1 MYLFISKIV
10 FAVSIFSL
18 TLITGLIP
26 LKIVKH
32 NARLLSVSD
41 AFARGIFLS
50 TALLHLLP
58 DAATKFCNTL
68 ICGSYPL
75 AYLICI
81 TTFILLLIMERGI
94 YICGKIHFSNSNVIA
109 PTFLVLLL
117 TTHSLIEGAAVG
129 INISFLE
136 AAAIFLAVLAHKGSE
151 SFALS
156 VNLHRFGMTAKT
168 IRQVIIGFS
177 LMTPLGI
184 FIASSTW
191 INNSIDILGPS
202 FSAIAAG
209 TFLYLGT
216 EHIVEDKKSFE
227 KPEEVI
233 ALILGITVMAL
244 VAVWV

>member
-1 MYLFISKIV
+1 MYLLISKII
-10 FAVSIFSL
+10 FAASIFFL
-18 TLITGLIP
+18 TLVTGLIP
-26 LKIVKH
+26 LRIAKH
-32 NARLLSVSD
+32 NTRFLCISD
-41 AFARGIFLS
+41 AFASGIFLS

-58 DAATKFCNTL
+58 DAVGKFNNALT
-68 ICGSYPL
+68 GNDYPV

-81 TTFILLLIMERGI
+81 TTFILLLVMERGI
-94 YICGKIHFSNSNVIA
+94 SIYGKVRFANNKFIA

-117 TTHSLIEGAAVG
+117 TIHSLVEGAAIG
-129 INISFLE
+129 INTNFFE

-156 VNLHRFGMTAKT
+156 VNLHRFSIPQKAIK
-168 IRQVIIGFS
+168 QVIIIFS

-184 FIASSTW
+184 FIASSALTDSST
-191 INNSIDILGPS
+191 NILGSS

-216 EHIVEDKKSFE
+216 EHLVEDKKSFE

-233 ALILGITVMAL
+233 AMILGIALMAL
-244 VAVWV
+244 VAIWV